1 MKNNFVF
8 LGDSLTFGYGVSKKD
23 CWVTLFENNTNLNVI
38 NKGINGITT
47 TDMLVRFDK
56 DVLTFTPD
64 KTFIMGGTNDL
75 LSNRPLPSI
84 LSNIDLMIKDL
95 KSINSSIIVGIPPDI
110 IVEDAYRLFMPSSTY
125 DYCKKLLPTLRE
137 KLITLCTNYDCDYVD
152 FYSLTKN
159 NIQNNIYIDG
169 IHLNSKGQQLMLN
182 EFLNRVV
189 HEAHS

>member
-38 NKGINGITT
+38 NKGINGSTT

-75 LSNRPLPSI
+75 LSNRALSSI
-84 LSNIDLMIKDL
+84 LSNIELMIKDL